1 MLKKYKPNG
10 KTEFRK
16 VYFNLTTKT
25 VINHKLSLENA
36 FQDILHRT
44 DNWIT
49 EYINIST
56 YMPLNESSYV
66 KLPAEL
72 RSPKKGLIS
81 INNYDQKYFLW
92 CHIRLINPVKI
103 YPERIT
109 QKERQR
115 AC

>member
-1 MLKKYKPNG
+1 
-10 KTEFRK
+10 
-16 VYFNLTTKT
+16 
-25 VINHKLSLENA
+25 
-36 FQDILHRT
+36 
-44 DNWIT
+44 
-49 EYINIST
+49 
-56 YMPLNESSYV
+56 MPLNESSYV